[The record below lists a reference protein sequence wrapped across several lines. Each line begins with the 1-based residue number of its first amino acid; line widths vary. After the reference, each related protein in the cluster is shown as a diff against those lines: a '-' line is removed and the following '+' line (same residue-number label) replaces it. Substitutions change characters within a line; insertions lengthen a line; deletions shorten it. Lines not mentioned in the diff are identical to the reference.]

1 MQSMPTRHAKSY
13 RKKGQGFLVEAAYLT
28 EDNASE
34 ISNWAGGAQVV
45 EEQIAHSD
53 EKLEGLNVKTPE
65 GTKRASVGM
74 YVIKYGDDFYVSKAG
89 AFEQNYEPVA

>member
-1 MQSMPTRHAKSY
+1 MQSMPTRHVKRY
-13 RKKGQGFLVEAAYLT
+13 RRKGSAVEIEAAQLL

-45 EEQIAHSD
+45 EETLAHSD

-65 GTKRASVGM
+65 GTKRASFRMFV
-74 YVIKYGDDFYVSKAG
+74 VKFNDQFYVVQPGVFSD
-89 AFEQNYEPVA
+89 NYEEI